1 LKELLNSI
9 KIQQEQLRTNKYS
22 IHKKIMEE
30 DLGRIEAAK
39 KKLRKELSYENLKK
53 KEKYKNLTQPEY
65 DQLID
70 NIEKMTFLILDV
82 YFEENPDETPQNFY

>member
-1 LKELLNSI
+1 
-9 KIQQEQLRTNKYS
+9 
-22 IHKKIMEE
+22 MEE